1 MKRKL
6 RRLRHTR
13 PEWVTALNFA
23 RLYPSAQ
30 INEVITESISGV
42 RFVQIYIKNWSN
54 AWYFANG
61 DAEIRTIGIK
71 PNKK

>member
-13 PEWVTALNFA
+13 PEWITVLNFA

-30 INEVITESISGV
+30 INKVITESINGV
-42 RFVQIYIKNWSN
+42 RFVQIYIKNWVN

-61 DAEIRTIGIK
+61 EAEIRTIGIK